1 MILKC
6 SACVAWEDFMSASE
20 FLSPVIGRLV
30 IAWFFLA
37 QVSYYGGDWD
47 ATVELMTFR
56 NVPAAPFVLLIAL
69 LLLVLGSL
77 SLILGFHVRYG
88 AMLLFGVTI
97 ITTVLMHDFWRIH
110 GNAIARHADF
120 ELFARG
126 IAIAGGLLLLVGI
139 GPGPLAID
147 NGGKK
152 KR

>member
-1 MILKC
+1 
-6 SACVAWEDFMSASE
+6 MSASE

-37 QVSYYGGDWD
+37 QVSYYGGNWD

-56 NVPAAPFVLLIAL
+56 NIPAAPFLLLITMM
-69 LLLVLGSL
+69 LLVLGSM
-77 SLILGFHVRYG
+77 SLILGFHIRYG
-88 AMLLFGVTI
+88 AMLLFGMTI
-97 ITTVLMHDFWRIH
+97 IATTLMHDFWQIH
-110 GNAIARHADF
+110 DNPIARHADF

-152 KR
+152 KK